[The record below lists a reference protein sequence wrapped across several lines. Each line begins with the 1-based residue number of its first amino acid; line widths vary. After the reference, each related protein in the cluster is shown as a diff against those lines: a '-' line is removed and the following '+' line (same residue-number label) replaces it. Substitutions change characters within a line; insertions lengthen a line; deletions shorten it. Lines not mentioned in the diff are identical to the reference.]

1 MRKRRGDRGFS
12 LAFVLLFLAFLSF
25 MIVPIVDMF
34 TYSRATAVK
43 AKNTVIALNLATEM
57 IEDVKATKF
66 SDIKGM
72 AANEW
77 EPVEGVWFKDGNVAI
92 NYPKDYEM
100 YKRNLLVVQG
110 EELPGKDID
119 IKKVVVTVKW
129 EEIGEGRGKIIP
141 RTLKLATIIN
151 RKERWE

>member
-1 MRKRRGDRGFS
+1 MRRRRARGFS

-34 TYSRATAVK
+34 TYSQATAAK
-43 AKNTVIALNLATEM
+43 AKFTVIALNLATEM

-66 SDIKGM
+66 SSIEGM
-72 AANEW
+72 AAGTW
-77 EPVEGVWFKDGNVAI
+77 EPVEGVWFKDGNVSI

-100 YKRNLLVVQG
+100 FKRNLTVVPG
-110 EELPGKDID
+110 EDLPGKDGD